1 QEVVY
6 GETQESQAHHFSRD
20 VGVHRLRHAGDIG
33 SHQPANREEDC
44 AVKGGQVREG
54 FPTLMDLIDRLE
66 EHRQDGID
74 AIEFRVD
81 ELLTV
86 LRWNNTPQGQAQNR
100 CEKSLKEVMEYIEVL
115 APRDRKAALRLVFKA
130 AR

>member
-1 QEVVY
+1 M
-6 GETQESQAHHFSRD
+6 
-20 VGVHRLRHAGDIG
+20 
-33 SHQPANREEDC
+33 
-44 AVKGGQVREG
+44 REG

-100 CEKSLKEVMEYIEVL
+100 CEKSLKEVMEYIEIL

-130 AR
+130 ARIHENAEMVEAWLASVRRGSKQ

>member
-1 QEVVY
+1 M
-6 GETQESQAHHFSRD
+6 
-20 VGVHRLRHAGDIG
+20 
-33 SHQPANREEDC
+33 
-44 AVKGGQVREG
+44 REG

-86 LRWNNTPQGQAQNR
+86 LRWNNTPQGQVQNR
-100 CEKSLKEVMEYIEVL
+100 CEKSLKEVMEYIEIL
-115 APRDRKAALRLVFKA
+115 APRDRKAALV
-130 AR
+130 

>member
-1 QEVVY
+1 M
-6 GETQESQAHHFSRD
+6 
-20 VGVHRLRHAGDIG
+20 
-33 SHQPANREEDC
+33 
-44 AVKGGQVREG
+44 REG

-100 CEKSLKEVMEYIEVL
+100 REKSPKEVMEYIEIL
-115 APRDRKAALRLVFKA
+115 APRDRKAALRLVLKA
-130 AR
+130 ARIYENAEMVEAWLASVCRGSKQ

>member
-1 QEVVY
+1 MR
-6 GETQESQAHHFSRD
+6 ES
-20 VGVHRLRHAGDIG
+20 
-33 SHQPANREEDC
+33 
-44 AVKGGQVREG
+44 

-74 AIEFRVD
+74 AVEFRVD

-100 CEKSLKEVMEYIEVL
+100 CEKSLKEVMEYIEIL
-115 APRDRKAALRLVFKA
+115 APRDRKAALRLVLKA
-130 AR
+130 ASIHENAEMVEVWLASVYRAGSKQ